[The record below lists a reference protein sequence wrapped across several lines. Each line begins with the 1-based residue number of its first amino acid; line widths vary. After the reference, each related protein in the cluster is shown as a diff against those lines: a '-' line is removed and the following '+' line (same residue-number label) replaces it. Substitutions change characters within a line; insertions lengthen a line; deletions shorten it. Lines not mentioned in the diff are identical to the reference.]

1 MGLRIFFW
9 QVFGSIVLGC
19 LIAVVS
25 CSNNDEPLAPVANPN
40 NPSGSQEYTLAVAY
54 PELSFNRPV
63 DFQHAGDGSGRVFV
77 VEQEGIISVFD
88 DESAVQNKSTF
99 LDISGAVDDRSNEEG
114 LLGLAFDP
122 NYSSNGHFFVN
133 YTISNPARTRISRF
147 TASAANPNQ
156 ADPDSELI
164 ILEFDQPFGNHNG
177 GQLAF
182 GSDGYLYIA
191 VGDGGSG
198 GDPRGHG
205 QNLTT
210 LLGSILRIDVSQSSS
225 QAPYAIPD
233 DNPFVSATS
242 GERPEIYAY
251 GLRNPWRFSF
261 DSETGQLWTGDVG
274 QNAREEVNIIEN
286 GGNYGWNITEGNACF
301 EPANNCN
308 TTDIILP
315 VLDYDHLRGDVSIT
329 GGGVYRGTQ
338 IPDLVGQYIFADFA
352 SGRVWAATTDDLSNV
367 TVSELIDSNLAI
379 SSFGVNDEKELFLCA
394 FDGRIYQLESVVSP
408 N

>member
-1 MGLRIFFW
+1 MGSRIVIW
-9 QVFGSIVLGC
+9 QIFGLIILGG
-19 LIAVVS
+19 LIAVAS
-25 CSNNDEPLAPVANPN
+25 CGSNDEPAPTPDT
-40 NPSGSQEYTLAVAY
+40 SGSSDPDSYNLVIAY

-63 DFQHAGDGSGRVFV
+63 DFQHAGDGSNRVFV
-77 VEQEGIISVFD
+77 VEQEGVISVFD
-88 DESAVQNKSTF
+88 DDISVQNKSTF

-122 NYSSNGHFFVN
+122 DYSTNGHFFVN
-133 YTISNPARTRISRF
+133 YTISTARTRISRF
-147 TASAANPNQ
+147 TASAANPSQ
-156 ADPDSELI
+156 ADPNSELI
-164 ILEFDQPFGNHNG
+164 ILEFEQPFGNHNG

-182 GSDGYLYIA
+182 GLDGYLYIA

-198 GDPRGHG
+198 GDPQGHG

-210 LLGSILRIDVSQSSS
+210 LLGSILRIDVSQSSE
-225 QAPYAIPD
+225 QNPYVIPD
-233 DNPFVSATS
+233 DNPFVGATA

-308 TTDIILP
+308 TAEITLP
-315 VLDYDHLRGDVSIT
+315 VLDYGHTQGDRSVT
-329 GGGVYRGTQ
+329 GGGVYRGTELSN
-338 IPDLVGQYIFADFA
+338 LVGQYIFADFV

-367 TVSELIDSNLAI
+367 TVSELLDSNLAI
-379 SSFGVNDEKELFLCA
+379 SSFGINAEQELLLCA
-394 FDGRIYQLESVVSP
+394 FDGRIYQLEPVASP

>member
-1 MGLRIFFW
+1 MGSRIVIW
-9 QVFGSIVLGC
+9 QILSSIILGS
-19 LIAVVS
+19 LIAVAS
-25 CSNNDEPLAPVANPN
+25 CGSNDEPAPTPDT
-40 NPSGSQEYTLAVAY
+40 SGSSNPDGYNLVVAY

-63 DFQHAGDGSGRVFV
+63 DFQHAGDGSNRVFV
-77 VEQEGIISVFD
+77 VEQEGVISVFD
-88 DESAVQNKSTF
+88 DDISVQNKSIF

-122 NYSSNGHFFVN
+122 DYSTNGHFFVN

-147 TASAANPNQ
+147 TASAANPSQ
-156 ADPDSELI
+156 ADPNSELI
-164 ILEFDQPFGNHNG
+164 ILEFEQPFGNHNG

-182 GSDGYLYIA
+182 GPDGYLYIA

-198 GDPRGHG
+198 GDPQGHG

-210 LLGSILRIDVSQSSS
+210 LLGSILRIDVSQSSE
-225 QAPYAIPD
+225 QNPYVIPD
-233 DNPFVSATS
+233 DNPFVGATA

-308 TTDIILP
+308 TAEITLP
-315 VLDYDHLRGDVSIT
+315 VLDYGHTQGDRSVT
-329 GGGVYRGTQ
+329 GGGVYRGTELSN
-338 IPDLVGQYIFADFA
+338 LVGQYIFADFV
-352 SGRVWAATTDDLSNV
+352 SGRVWTATTDDLSNV

-379 SSFGVNDEKELFLCA
+379 SSFGINAEQELFLCA
-394 FDGRIYQLESVVSP
+394 FDGRIYQLEPVVSP

>member
-164 ILEFDQPFGNHNG
+164 I
-177 GQLAF
+177 
-182 GSDGYLYIA
+182 
-191 VGDGGSG
+191 
-198 GDPRGHG
+198 
-205 QNLTT
+205 
-210 LLGSILRIDVSQSSS
+210 
-225 QAPYAIPD
+225 
-233 DNPFVSATS
+233 
-242 GERPEIYAY
+242 
-251 GLRNPWRFSF
+251 
-261 DSETGQLWTGDVG
+261 
-274 QNAREEVNIIEN
+274 
-286 GGNYGWNITEGNACF
+286 
-301 EPANNCN
+301 
-308 TTDIILP
+308 
-315 VLDYDHLRGDVSIT
+315 
-329 GGGVYRGTQ
+329 
-338 IPDLVGQYIFADFA
+338 
-352 SGRVWAATTDDLSNV
+352 
-367 TVSELIDSNLAI
+367 
-379 SSFGVNDEKELFLCA
+379 
-394 FDGRIYQLESVVSP
+394 
-408 N
+408 